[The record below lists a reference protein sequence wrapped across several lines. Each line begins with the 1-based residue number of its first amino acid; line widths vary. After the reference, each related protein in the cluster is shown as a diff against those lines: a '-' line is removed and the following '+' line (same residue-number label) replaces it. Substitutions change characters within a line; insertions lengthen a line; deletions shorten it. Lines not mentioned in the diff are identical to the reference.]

1 MFLIPLLLILLV
13 QVTSLNAG
21 QHHRYWYDPLNW
33 GFGWNLCSMDR
44 LSRKSV
50 EPTYEPSDAPTPKI
64 TFTEKEL
71 RARLNDD
78 EYWVTQQQGM
88 WSTSYESCVPTTPLT
103 SRLLKQATYQ

>member
-1 MFLIPLLLILLV
+1 M
-13 QVTSLNAG
+13 N
-21 QHHRYWYDPLNW
+21 
-33 GFGWNLCSMDR
+33 R

-50 EPTYEPSDAPTPKI
+50 EPTYEPSEAPTPKI

-88 WSTSYESCVPTTPLT
+88 WWVLCPSHTPHIRTTEAGHLSVEMGGAEGFSHT
-103 SRLLKQATYQ
+103 LQAHK